1 MDGDQRKHEGSMSR
15 SGNAARRASGRATD
29 HFDPAIQPRGDQTG
43 ISQPPEQVPVSYDY
57 GYTGSSF
64 HGGSLQSNDLQN
76 YQSQSFARAQR
87 PQQSSSIQHRRRMPP
102 QEQPYSYDSNMMYGF
117 GQPGPTQAPFEVVP
131 QYQTRPVPIDALANP
146 FVPQYFAS
154 EDSAGSG
161 LAGIPSYLN
170 AQLQT
175 YNQTNPMARP
185 VTTQSFPAN
194 VTDFT
199 IGSGSMSR
207 FDQPEPQQSDP
218 SSLDEAIGQYQ
229 SILRH
234 TFDQTRAG
242 RLVEASGSL
251 LRISKWL
258 VDNARRL
265 GKMLFFF
272 LVIFCLNLSPKACTV
287 CHESR
292 QYYNSRTCN
301 WTLFF
306 ICCLIFPPPV
316 FFILFP

>member
-1 MDGDQRKHEGSMSR
+1 
-15 SGNAARRASGRATD
+15 
-29 HFDPAIQPRGDQTG
+29 
-43 ISQPPEQVPVSYDY
+43 
-57 GYTGSSF
+57 
-64 HGGSLQSNDLQN
+64 
-76 YQSQSFARAQR
+76 
-87 PQQSSSIQHRRRMPP
+87 MPP

-170 AQLQT
+170 AQLQP

-265 GKMLFFF
+265 GKMLFFSSSSSALICPQKHALFAMSLGSITTVVLATGPFF
-272 LVIFCLNLSPKACTV
+272 LFVV
-287 CHESR
+287 
-292 QYYNSRTCN
+292 
-301 WTLFF
+301 
-306 ICCLIFPPPV
+306 
-316 FFILFP
+316 